1 MYCRTFIIFS
11 GFLAFHVQ
19 PNWDENDFDIKVI
32 AKNLNTN
39 GEANAHYASNTTN
52 LGISLNT
59 VNLFNG
65 WGFSASHSS
74 SYASTNNETNINYHN
89 RNSNLRLK
97 LFVKDNVDMDV
108 NLSQQALLNS
118 NGIVSTNFLNQQAKT
133 YFIQKS
139 NSVLFN
145 LNIGNDQDYWNIKVS
160 TDISNSTNDDITTRV
175 TFREY
180 NKHLTDISTS
190 WKVSEDSFLT
200 AKYGSQDS
208 DYLQSNTLYK
218 TSIIN
223 SYVGFKTR
231 YLGASQLSVDL
242 GNSNVNGS
250 INSVSWKLTHVTN
263 INDYFMAR
271 FSNGRRFSVANDFR
285 FNADLNTYS
294 NLNITFVPSSYYSV
308 NFIADIKDGFISDSI
323 NTRTTLF
330 NAALNLNYLTN
341 WSSTAFLQKSEYV
354 DDRGLFDYQ
363 QTQIGFQISRD
374 LI

>member
-1 MYCRTFIIFS
+1 VYCRTFIIFS

-74 SYASTNNETNINYHN
+74 SYASANNETNTNYHN

-118 NGIVSTNFLNQQAKT
+118 NGIVSTNFLNQQTKT

-145 LNIGNDQDYWNIKVS
+145 LNIGNDQDHWNIKVS
-160 TDISNSTNDDITTRV
+160 TDISDYTNDDITTRV

-200 AKYGSQDS
+200 AKYGSQDNNS
-208 DYLQSNTLYK
+208 LQSDTSYK

-223 SYVGFKTR
+223 SYLGFKTR
-231 YLGASQLSVDL
+231 YLGSSQISLDL
-242 GNSNVNGS
+242 GSSSVNGS
-250 INSVSWKLTHVTN
+250 NNSISWKLTHKTN
-263 INDYFMAR
+263 INDYFTAI
-271 FSNGRRFSVANDFR
+271 FSNGRRFIVANDFR
-285 FNADLNTYS
+285 FNADLNTYN
-294 NLNITFVPSSYYSV
+294 NLSITFVPSSYYSV
-308 NFIADIKDGFISDSI
+308 NLSADLKDGLISESVH
-323 NTRTTLF
+323 TKTTLF
-330 NAALNLNYLTN
+330 NTGIKFNYLTHWN
-341 WSSTAFLQKSEYV
+341 SIAFVQKLEYE
-354 DDRGLFDYQ
+354 DTRGLFDYQ

>member
-1 MYCRTFIIFS
+1 MFS
-11 GFLAFHVQ
+11 SFLAFHVQ
-19 PNWDENDFDIKVI
+19 SNWDENDFDIKVTT
-32 AKNLNTN
+32 KNLNIS

-52 LGISLNT
+52 LGVSLNT

-74 SYASTNNETNINYHN
+74 SYASANNETNTNYHS

-97 LFVKDNVDMDV
+97 LFVKDNIDMDV
-108 NLSQQALLNS
+108 NLSQQSLLNS
-118 NGIVSTNFLNQQAKT
+118 NGIVSTIFLNQQAKT
-133 YFIQKS
+133 YFIEKS
-139 NSVLFN
+139 NHALLN
-145 LNIGNDQDYWNIKVS
+145 MNIGNDQNYWNIKVS
-160 TDISNSTNDDITTRV
+160 TVISDSTNEDIYTRV

-200 AKYGSQDS
+200 AKYGSQES
-208 DYLQSNTLYK
+208 DYLQSSTSYK
-218 TSIIN
+218 TSITN
-223 SYVGFKTR
+223 FYVGFKTK
-231 YLGASQLSVDL
+231 YLGASQLSMDL
-242 GNSNVNGS
+242 GNSNVSGS
-250 INSVSWKLTHVTN
+250 NNSVSWKLTHETN
-263 INDYFMAR
+263 INDYFTAR
-271 FSNGRRFSVANDFR
+271 FSNGRKFSVANDFR

-294 NLNITFVPSSYYSV
+294 NLNIRFVPSSYYSV

-323 NTRTTLF
+323 NTRTTLL

-341 WSSTAFLQKSEYV
+341 WSSTAFVQKSEYV
-354 DDRGLFDYQ
+354 DDRGIFDYQ